1 MLGPV
6 HRSSTARH
14 RRRVT
19 YLASVLA
26 FGGCLPACKPQANT
40 TDRAAPSAP
49 NTAVGTD
56 LASELAAARIDGAKM
71 KLEQKRP
78 AEALALVISALKAS
92 PASREARSMAET
104 ILKETVWNLPILT
117 TDHQV
122 PIVQITADDPR
133 SLWVSLG
140 GEANTTVRWN
150 LETLQIESVLFP
162 ANEFKTRSLIFDS
175 RHQRAV
181 IERGPVTLLCDAQT
195 LKPICDLGSLP
206 PALTPSSVVV
216 FSADGLLMAHPRYV
230 SEQDH
235 SIIWQVRD
243 SASGQIIRTSDPL
256 PTDAWQPLT
265 AVLDR
270 KQLRVLHADGSLLE
284 IPVSPVEEI
293 QRIPMPQPV
302 KLLQA
307 QFSADGN
314 SALTLQEERPHE
326 PLVQSVISYRSAEDG
341 SLEGPA
347 LAQRFPWSRLPNI
360 WTGLMNDPEQGP
372 FWVEG
377 NLVKILTDS
386 HAPIETTSSIAAV
399 AFGPG
404 KVITGEDNGILT
416 IHQLLPL
423 PGIVTKEQLQD
434 SLNKFELTSLENLSE
449 ALSGIHYLEKERTF
463 TRLAT
468 EERTKAFSACDF
480 DKIRTTL
487 PQLDFTPV
495 IVAFKASTQHSAT
508 PTAFLPLWDRLAN
521 ADLTT
526 ESWPKLLKLSKSLAA
541 TSWHQDLTTAVL
553 SRAPDHPTPSE
564 NSHWLP
570 FAKMAKIFRSGDSS
584 AVVAAIQSAG
594 GRGPAA
600 AAALALALK
609 SDQHEWITAILTQA
623 EDLPP
628 LLRQIA
634 LSRVAWLQGRKA
646 QALSVWPEIIPELA
660 DVRLRE
666 DWQGWEQADFEPAI
680 DDIRK
685 CVSGE
690 LAAIEVPES
699 ATPEQRKA
707 VAERLNDPATVET
720 VGQRRF
726 AEACLKAALA
736 FSTHKEE
743 TEMTFRLANLA
754 RKMGAPAEP
763 CLRAEA
769 VALTA
774 LGDYQKA
781 HPRWIELITEHPVET
796 TLPSDYAEAAYTA
809 FENADPHQA
818 MEILTTGMHRF
829 PQDGNFALRAGWVAL
844 LTNNPERAYQFLQ
857 SGKRIGFPTE
867 KLENA
872 NALLT
877 IAAAQSGAQDDAAVY
892 FQELLKIDPAWADAA
907 TLDALDWPEELKA
920 TLRQFFR

>member
-1 MLGPV
+1 
-6 HRSSTARH
+6 
-14 RRRVT
+14 
-19 YLASVLA
+19 
-26 FGGCLPACKPQANT
+26 
-40 TDRAAPSAP
+40 
-49 NTAVGTD
+49 
-56 LASELAAARIDGAKM
+56 M

-468 EERTKAFSACDF
+468 EERTKAFSTCDF

-495 IVAFKASTQHSAT
+495 IVAFKASTQRSAT

-892 FQELLKIDPAWADAA
+892 FQDLLKIDPAWADAA